1 MLTSKSKTNSSFP
14 SIKIELGNEVF
25 FPFID
30 AANDIFKHFNNQ
42 TGQGIDSFGY
52 LIVFPFLFRSNDQT
66 SDNGIKHTLTLLAMT
81 GNVDDALSFIVIG
94 KILSKHLRFFLV
106 VVFFFLCSIC
116 STFTMIRMMMMM
128 MMLPGALQM
137 DWWHIHLQET
147 TLHDDVE

>member
-94 KILSKHLRFFLV
+94 NSLQPSSILPRCRLFFSLLYL
-106 VVFFFLCSIC
+106 FN
-116 STFTMIRMMMMM
+116 
-128 MMLPGALQM
+128 
-137 DWWHIHLQET
+137 
-147 TLHDDVE
+147 LHNDQDDDDDDDVTRCIADGLVTYSFARDNIA